1 MSDSESKPA
10 MKINAL
16 PPSVKTPML
25 TATNYAVWSLR
36 MKVLFRFHEVWETI
50 DPGSK
55 DQKKNDLA
63 TILLFQGI
71 PENLI
76 LQVGEQDSPK
86 GMWEALKAMNIG
98 ADRVIEA
105 RLHTLMIEFDHLRM
119 KDTDSID
126 TFSGKLSE
134 FAGTAASLGH
144 TI

>member
-1 MSDSESKPA
+1 
-10 MKINAL
+10 
-16 PPSVKTPML
+16 
-25 TATNYAVWSLR
+25 
-36 MKVLFRFHEVWETI
+36 
-50 DPGSK
+50 
-55 DQKKNDLA
+55 
-63 TILLFQGI
+63 
-71 PENLI
+71 
-76 LQVGEQDSPK
+76 
-86 GMWEALKAMNIG
+86 MWEALKAMNIG